1 MTFQKGQSGNPA
13 GRPVG
18 IVDRRTELRRRLENR
33 SDDLIDSAID
43 RALQGDSG
51 LMRALLGRLRLA
63 FGFGRHHQG
72 MPQFKTA
79 RHASKGIIG
88 LLCALCVFNL
98 HLTASSATAQE
109 NRLAERELTDSRV
122 DIYNDQSSV
131 RMKNDHPVP
140 VFVRV
145 RVKEF
150 EGAEM
155 PATWEGVLPASSD
168 KIIFNVRPFS
178 SRGGWNAVWGFSYQ
192 FGNPAAKPSESA
204 INLPPVPQNMIF
216 DVKKGT
222 TQLRFTAEQ
231 AFSVTSMRSGTLF
244 SSSRNGDEVSSSL
257 HVYHDDDT
265 WAIYSGIDE
274 GSLKA
279 KDGSTIRAGEVIAN
293 AAKHKYSDAHSVTL
307 SLVHLAEDIDSQS
320 IRYRNLPIEL
330 SDSDGSAL
338 NARLRDSFYWGGTTN
353 QVTVDA
359 SGLCVVVFGTGPMR
373 YGVLQGRLKASS
385 PMLIESI
392 EARGKISSGNFSQK
406 RKERRYWKGVFLPSD
421 QPLNLSQSDLKVFF
435 DHIPSSNK
443 TVGLSLNVVN
453 SRGERATLDVK
464 VSQLVKRSKPKK
476 LYQTSIRG
484 RGVSF
489 TPSPSPSLGL
499 DDARSWMEKHQVV
512 NTRQAPDVGT
522 RRLLLAD
529 FNEGCG

>member
-1 MTFQKGQSGNPA
+1 MPKDGCATTSQAYLLLTGLRELVFSKDQI
-13 GRPVG
+13 
-18 IVDRRTELRRRLENR
+18 IVP
-33 SDDLIDSAID
+33 
-43 RALQGDSG
+43 
-51 LMRALLGRLRLA
+51 RLA
-63 FGFGRHHQG
+63 FRFSRHRQVMSRPKTSGR
-72 MPQFKTA
+72 TA
-79 RHASKGIIG
+79 TGIIG
-88 LLCALCVFNL
+88 LLFTLYFFNPC
-98 HLTASSATAQE
+98 LTASYVTAQE

-122 DIYNDQSSV
+122 DIYNDQNSV
-131 RMKNDHPVP
+131 RMKNAHPVP

-168 KIIFNVRPFS
+168 RIIFNVRPFS

-192 FGNPAAKPSESA
+192 FGNPEAKPSESA

-244 SSSRNGDEVSSSL
+244 SPSRSDDELGSSV

-279 KDGSTIRAGEVIAN
+279 KGGSTIKAGETIGN
-293 AAKHKYSDAHSVTL
+293 AAKHKYSDAYSVTL
-307 SLVHLAEDIDSQS
+307 SLVHLAEDIGSQS
-320 IRYRNLPIEL
+320 IRYRSLPIEL
-330 SDSDGSAL
+330 SDFNGSAL

-359 SGLCVVVFGTGPMR
+359 SGLCVVVFGSGPMR
-373 YGVLQGRLKASS
+373 YGVLQGRLKTSS

-392 EARGKISSGNFSQK
+392 EARGRISSGNFIQK
-406 RKERRYWKGVFLPSD
+406 RKEQRYWRGVFLQSD
-421 QPLNLSQSDLKVFF
+421 QPLDLSQSDLRVFF
-435 DHIPSSNK
+435 DHIPSSDK

-453 SRGERATLDVK
+453 SQGERATLSVN

-476 LYQTSIRG
+476 LYQASIMG

-489 TPSPSPSLGL
+489 IANPSPSLGL
-499 DDARSWMEKHQVV
+499 DDARSWMDQHQVV
-512 NTRQAPDVGT
+512 NTRQAQDIGN

>member
-1 MTFQKGQSGNPA
+1 MIDPKEYFF
-13 GRPVG
+13 
-18 IVDRRTELRRRLENR
+18 
-33 SDDLIDSAID
+33 SDVQIIEP
-43 RALQGDSG
+43 
-51 LMRALLGRLRLA
+51 RLA
-63 FGFGRHHQG
+63 VGFRRNH
-72 MPQFKTA
+72 KETA
-79 RHASKGIIG
+79 RSKTFRRASKRILG
-88 LLCALCVFNL
+88 LIFSLCGLHL

-244 SSSRNGDEVSSSL
+244 SSSRNGDEVSSSV

-279 KDGSTIRAGEVIAN
+279 KDGSTIRAGEVIGN

-307 SLVHLAEDIDSQS
+307 SLVHLAEDID
-320 IRYRNLPIEL
+320 E
-330 SDSDGSAL
+330 
-338 NARLRDSFYWGGTTN
+338 
-353 QVTVDA
+353 
-359 SGLCVVVFGTGPMR
+359 
-373 YGVLQGRLKASS
+373 
-385 PMLIESI
+385 
-392 EARGKISSGNFSQK
+392 
-406 RKERRYWKGVFLPSD
+406 
-421 QPLNLSQSDLKVFF
+421 
-435 DHIPSSNK
+435 
-443 TVGLSLNVVN
+443 
-453 SRGERATLDVK
+453 
-464 VSQLVKRSKPKK
+464 
-476 LYQTSIRG
+476 
-484 RGVSF
+484 
-489 TPSPSPSLGL
+489 
-499 DDARSWMEKHQVV
+499 
-512 NTRQAPDVGT
+512 
-522 RRLLLAD
+522 
-529 FNEGCG
+529 FNP